1 MDMDKKTAYIMAYLG
16 AFTLATALAC
26 GSTTGGGEPCDD
38 DSQCSAGFVCDQG
51 VNECIET
58 CSSDL
63 ECATGEACLPR
74 QGTSSGDKTC
84 QIDSTANNNNMN
96 NPNSCVTV
104 DDCPNAD
111 DYICNDQMMC
121 EEIGTVVPKPFV
133 VLIQDTTQDAAACSN
148 NDPGSDFTFARLIGS
163 NGDVLGYGQQI
174 FIEITET
181 GKNNYQN
188 FASLFDGTPPDL
200 DGSEQCPNGGFK
212 DGNVVS
218 VGCFG
223 YVLTQFVST
232 SGEPIALDSG
242 MKIEVGEYGT
252 QCNGSAADS
261 YEISV
266 CSDTAGAKGA
276 DIASCDRSL
285 GSASGFGSFSL

>member
-1 MDMDKKTAYIMAYLG
+1 MDKKTAYIMAYLG

-63 ECATGEACLPR
+63 ECSTGEKCLPR

-84 QIDSTANNNNMN
+84 QIDDSVDNNMN
-96 NPNSCVTV
+96 NPNSCTTV
-104 DDCPNAD
+104 DDCPNSD
-111 DYICNDQMMC
+111 DYICNDQSMC
-121 EEIGTVVPKPFV
+121 EEIGINVPSEFV
-133 VLIQDTTQDAAACSN
+133 VLIEDTTTGVGCTKS
-148 NDPGSDFTFARLIGS
+148 DPGSDFAFARVVGS
-163 NGDVLGYGQQI
+163 NGDVLGFGQQI
-174 FIEITET
+174 FIQITPSDKT
-181 GKNNYQN
+181 NNYQN
-188 FASLFDGTPPDL
+188 YSSLFDGTPPDL

-212 DGNVVS
+212 EGNVVA

-223 YVLTQFVST
+223 YVLTQFVT
-232 SGEPIALDSG
+232 TNGEPIALESG
-242 MKIEVGEYGT
+242 MKIEVGEYGA
-252 QCNGSAADS
+252 QCNGSTDDS
-261 YEISV
+261 YRVSV

-276 DIASCDRSL
+276 DIASCDRTI

>member
-111 DYICNDQMMC
+111 DYICNDKMMC
-121 EEIGTVVPKPFV
+121 ELIPVNMPSEFV
-133 VLIQDTTQDAAACSN
+133 VLIQDTTQDATACTN
-148 NDPGSDFTFARLIGS
+148 NDPGSDLSFARLLDENGEIIGFAS
-163 NGDVLGYGQQI
+163 QIDVN
-174 FIEITET
+174 ITEKV
-181 GKNNYQN
+181 KNNYQG
-188 FASLFDGTPPDL
+188 FGGLFDGSPNGI
-200 DGSEQCPNGGFK
+200 DGGEQCRVGGFS
-212 DGNVVS
+212 DSTVVS
-218 VGCFG
+218 VGCSG
-223 YVLTQFVST
+223 YILAEFLDDQ
-232 SGEPIALDSG
+232 ELPIALKSG
-242 MKIEVGEYGT
+242 MTIEVGEYGT
-252 QCNGSAADS
+252 QCNGSPDDE
-261 YEISV
+261 YEVSI
-266 CSDTAGAKGA
+266 CSDTADAKGA
-276 DIASCDRSL
+276 SIASCTRDL
-285 GSASGFGSFSL
+285 GKARGFGSFSL